1 MNCDVKRTKINEKE
15 AGIGPYFFKKTF
27 NNKQFKYLSHIT
39 RAILG
44 EKDITYFLFL
54 FESNLVKVETSRRR
68 TLTLVS
74 VLCFER
80 KWPYHQTPLNEAF
93 IKTDVLDHSLVFCPE
108 RWSCLV
114 TGSVTRL
121 GDLLDFGPLCK
132 AFGNN

>member
-1 MNCDVKRTKINEKE
+1 MKRTKINEKE

-68 TLTLVS
+68 MDSDTSHYVGE
-74 VLCFER
+74 C
-80 KWPYHQTPLNEAF
+80 
-93 IKTDVLDHSLVFCPE
+93 SLLRAKVALPSNALE
-108 RWSCLV
+108 
-114 TGSVTRL
+114 
-121 GDLLDFGPLCK
+121 
-132 AFGNN
+132 